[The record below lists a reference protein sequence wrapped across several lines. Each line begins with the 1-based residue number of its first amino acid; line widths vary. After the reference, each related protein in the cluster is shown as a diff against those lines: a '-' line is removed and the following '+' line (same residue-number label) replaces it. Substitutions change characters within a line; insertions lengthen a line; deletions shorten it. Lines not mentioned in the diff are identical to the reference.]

1 MAQLITD
8 ATVSLK
14 LEGVVSELH
23 PELDKQQIQEVSH
36 FVFHKM
42 NMIPL
47 REQAAKLIEEY
58 IDNDKN
64 FNSSGGS
71 FTPQED
77 KEV

>member
-23 PELDKQQIQEVSH
+23 PELDKNQIQEVSH
-36 FVFHKM
+36 FVFHRM

-47 REQAAKLIEEY
+47 REQAEKLIKEY
-58 IDNDKN
+58 IDDELGINL
-64 FNSSGGS
+64 
-71 FTPQED
+71 
-77 KEV
+77 